1 MTRLIRTTEES
12 NLVKVSICIGSAC
25 HMKGAYATTE
35 LFKEELEKAG
45 IADKVELSG
54 SFCMGECK
62 DGPCVRVDGV
72 KFRHVGKD
80 RVASLIREE
89 ILPRVKD

>member
-1 MTRLIRTTEES
+1 MTRLIRDTEE
-12 NLVKVSICIGSAC
+12 NKMVKVSLCIGSAC
-25 HMKGAYATTE
+25 HMKGAYATTQMFQDE
-35 LFKEELEKAG
+35 LAKAG

-72 KFRHVGKD
+72 KFRHVD
-80 RVASLIREE
+80 QERVASLVREE
-89 ILPRVKD
+89 ILPRVNG